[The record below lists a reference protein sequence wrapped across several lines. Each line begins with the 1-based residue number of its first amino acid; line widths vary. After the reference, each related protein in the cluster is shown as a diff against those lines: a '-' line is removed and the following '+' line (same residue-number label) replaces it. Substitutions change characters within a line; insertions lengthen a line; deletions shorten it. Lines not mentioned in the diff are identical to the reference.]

1 MTKNLDKLFGE
12 DVLTIECGNCGKE
25 LSISFSDIGSSV
37 VCPHCSTV
45 IELIDADD
53 SEFDQME
60 KAAKD
65 FLDNF

>member
-12 DVLTIECGNCGKE
+12 DVLTIECGKE